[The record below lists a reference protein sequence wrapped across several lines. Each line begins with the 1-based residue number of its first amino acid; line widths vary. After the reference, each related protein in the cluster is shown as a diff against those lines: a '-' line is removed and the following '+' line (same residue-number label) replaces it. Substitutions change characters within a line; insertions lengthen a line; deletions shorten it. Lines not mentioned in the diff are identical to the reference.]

1 MILNL
6 LFFYFAAVIVISA
19 LFVIIKRNA
28 FHSAIALLVTLIHIA
43 GIFVLLNS
51 EFLAAVQILVYAGA
65 ILVMIIFVLMFL
77 NVTQRYRMFNR
88 QKFIAFL
95 MGIILVG
102 EVLYVISVS
111 AIKGPKGGFSI
122 AKILS
127 EGNTQAI
134 GRVLYTDY
142 LFPFEVASII
152 LLVAMIGAI
161 VLAKKELQ

>member
-1 MILNL
+1 
-6 LFFYFAAVIVISA
+6 
-19 LFVIIKRNA
+19 
-28 FHSAIALLVTLIHIA
+28 
-43 GIFVLLNS
+43 LLNS

-102 EVLYVISVS
+102 EVLYIISGS
-111 AIKGPKGGFSI
+111 AIKGQKGDFSI
-122 AKILS
+122 AKMLS

-134 GRVLYTDY
+134 GRILYTEY
-142 LFPFEVASII
+142 LFPFEVASLI

-161 VLAKKELQ
+161 VLAKKEI